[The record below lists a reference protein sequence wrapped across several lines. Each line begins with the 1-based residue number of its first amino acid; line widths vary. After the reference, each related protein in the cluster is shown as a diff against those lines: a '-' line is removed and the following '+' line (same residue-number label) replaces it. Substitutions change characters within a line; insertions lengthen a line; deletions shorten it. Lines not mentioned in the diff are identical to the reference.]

1 MKRIYLATLITIAL
15 TSLALAQ
22 APVTPPAATPPAA
35 TPPATT
41 TPAGKVKP
49 LAQSDVKA
57 VQVFAE
63 ALLFHMKMGEVAKN
77 RKDKDAPLS
86 EMGGKINGDAKAQ
99 WTPMVSIA
107 QAHQMDGKNIPT
119 DVTKSDKSNMDK
131 LGKIKDDKYS
141 VEFLDLFAKEA
152 KRNAK
157 STESAAKG
165 INDAELKTWG
175 EGASKLIAAQADEL
189 EAAHKEAKKKK

>member
-1 MKRIYLATLITIAL
+1 MKRIYLTTLATIAF

-22 APVTPPAATPPAA
+22 APVPPPAA

-41 TPAGKVKP
+41 TTPAAKVKP
-49 LAQSDVKA
+49 LAQSDIKA

-77 RKDKDAPLS
+77 RKDKDAPLA
-86 EMGGKINGDAKAQ
+86 EMGDKIHNDSKAQ
-99 WTPMVSIA
+99 WTPMVNIA

-119 DVTKSDKSNMDK
+119 DVTKNDKSNIDK

-141 VEFLDLFAKEA
+141 VEFLELFAKEA

-157 STESAAKG
+157 STESAVKG
-165 INDAELKTWG
+165 INDAELKTWS
-175 EGASKLIAAQADEL
+175 EGAAKLIAAQADEL